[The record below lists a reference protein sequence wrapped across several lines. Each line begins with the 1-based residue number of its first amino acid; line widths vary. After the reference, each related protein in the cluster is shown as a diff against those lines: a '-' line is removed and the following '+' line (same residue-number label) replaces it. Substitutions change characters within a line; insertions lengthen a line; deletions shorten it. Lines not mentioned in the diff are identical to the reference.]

1 MSEERSDIS
10 PLKQTQGA
18 PLTFRKRERLHHR
31 NAVTR
36 LFEEG
41 KSEYAY
47 PLRMFWLILTREQV
61 RAMFH
66 GSVPADL
73 DPLQMMITVPKKKFK
88 HAVDRVWLRRRIRE
102 AYRLNRLP
110 LRDKVHA
117 ANRGDDGAD
126 RFMQLAFIYVGAEKR
141 EYASIEKKMMKLL
154 TKAASVL
161 DSEERQNHE
170 EKDEKPASIQA
181 PAAGKTPQN
190 DTDA

>member
-10 PLKQTQGA
+10 PLNQVQGA
-18 PLTFRKRERLHHR
+18 SLSFRKRERLRHR

-110 LRDKVHA
+110 LRDKIHA
-117 ANRGDDGAD
+117 ANRGDDDSD
-126 RFMQLAFIYVGAEKR
+126 RFMQLAFIYVGGERR

-154 TKAASVL
+154 EKAASAM
-161 DSEERQNHE
+161 DGNDGQCNEP
-170 EKDEKPASIQA
+170 KDEKSASVQA
-181 PAAGKTPQN
+181 PSCGKTPQS

>member
-10 PLKQTQGA
+10 PLKQVQGT
-18 PLTFRKRERLHHR
+18 PLTFRKRERLRHR

-47 PLRMFWLILTREQV
+47 PLRMFWLILTREQI

-110 LRDKVHA
+110 LRDKIHA
-117 ANRGDDGAD
+117 ANRGDDDSD
-126 RFMQLAFIYVGAEKR
+126 RFLQLAFIYVGAEKR
-141 EYASIEKKMMKLL
+141 EYASIEKKMLKLL
-154 TKAASVL
+154 EKAASVL
-161 DSEERQNHE
+161 DGEERQGHE
-170 EKDEKPASIQA
+170 GKDEKSA
-181 PAAGKTPQN
+181 PVPSRDSEKTPQS

>member
-10 PLKQTQGA
+10 PLNQVQGA
-18 PLTFRKRERLHHR
+18 PLTFRKRERLRHR

-110 LRDKVHA
+110 LRDKIHA
-117 ANRGDDGAD
+117 ANRGDDDSD
-126 RFMQLAFIYVGAEKR
+126 RFMQLAFIYVGGERR
-141 EYASIEKKMMKLL
+141 E
-154 TKAASVL
+154 
-161 DSEERQNHE
+161 
-170 EKDEKPASIQA
+170 
-181 PAAGKTPQN
+181 
-190 DTDA
+190 

>member
-10 PLKQTQGA
+10 PLRQTQGTS
-18 PLTFRKRERLHHR
+18 LTFRKRERLRHR

-66 GSVPADL
+66 GSVPVDL

-102 AYRLNRLP
+102 AYRLNRIP
-110 LRDKVHA
+110 LRDKIHA
-117 ANRGDDGAD
+117 SNRGDDDAD

-141 EYASIEKKMMKLL
+141 EYASIEKKMVKLL

-161 DSEERQNHE
+161 DGEERQGHE
-170 EKDEKPASIQA
+170 GKDEKSASVQGQA
-181 PAAGKTPQN
+181 SGKTPQS